1 MRNLILAIPAA
12 AAVVAAAMLPS
23 PGHLI
28 VGGVN
33 ISPWILPTVMALS
46 LAEGVALS
54 LRPKGYDWKAW
65 FASSADAML
74 RHLVNLV
81 PLSLARPAFGFAW
94 QHRIATVQIGVWW
107 SFVLL
112 ILGQEFCYYWLHRA
126 GHRVRW
132 FWASH
137 AVHHSSN
144 DYNLAAAYRLG
155 WTSKLS
161 GEAIFNLPL
170 VWLGFPPDLV
180 GATLLFN
187 LLYQFWLHTELVPRL
202 SVLEWVLSTPAH
214 HRVHRL
220 GLPFAVAA
228 TTLIPLAYYP
238 SFRMTGADAGFWRF
252 WSDMVFSGPWPSGP
266 LWFIA
271 MLLGFDAVVAL
282 LFSLGLYPRLSPTR
296 LSPLAFAGLLM
307 TMSAIAYL
315 PLLAEFGARRW
326 LTFGPLAVQA
336 SRIGLYALYFLAG
349 VWLGRSGAD
358 RGLIAPTGALSRHW
372 AAWTA
377 SLVAVTLAA
386 TQAVKLRSDN
396 LPPEIAWLNPRGLA
410 LVIFCTTACLA
421 LLAMFLRFGTLPR
434 PTRNSLAANAYGIF
448 ILHYPLVTWTQYAL
462 LGTRTGAVVKAGL
475 AFGVALALS
484 WLAAALLRR
493 VPGVRAIV

>member
-23 PGHLI
+23 PGHLM

-74 RHLVNLV
+74 RQLVNLV
-81 PLSLARPAFGFAW
+81 PLSLAGPAFGFAW
-94 QHRIATVQIGVWW
+94 RHRIATVHMGACWT
-107 SFVLL
+107 FVLL

-170 VWLGFPPDLV
+170 IWLGFRPDV
-180 GATLLFN
+180 VSATLLFN

-202 SVLEWVLSTPAH
+202 GVLEWVLNTPAH
-214 HRVHRL
+214 HRVHHACNGDYLDRNF
-220 GLPFAVAA
+220 GG
-228 TTLIPLAYYP
+228 TLI
-238 SFRMTGADAGFWRF
+238 
-252 WSDMVFSGPWPSGP
+252 VF
-266 LWFIA
+266 
-271 MLLGFDAVVAL
+271 D
-282 LFSLGLYPRLSPTR
+282 RL
-296 LSPLAFAGLLM
+296 
-307 TMSAIAYL
+307 
-315 PLLAEFGARRW
+315 
-326 LTFGPLAVQA
+326 
-336 SRIGLYALYFLAG
+336 
-349 VWLGRSGAD
+349 
-358 RGLIAPTGALSRHW
+358 
-372 AAWTA
+372 
-377 SLVAVTLAA
+377 
-386 TQAVKLRSDN
+386 
-396 LPPEIAWLNPRGLA
+396 
-410 LVIFCTTACLA
+410 
-421 LLAMFLRFGTLPR
+421 FGTLVEER
-434 PTRNSLAANAYGIF
+434 PDEPCRYGLTKCLVSYNPGF
-448 ILHYPLVTWTQYAL
+448 IALHE
-462 LGTRTGAVVKAGL
+462 
-475 AFGVALALS
+475 
-484 WLAAALLRR
+484 WLAMLRD
-493 VPGVRAIV
+493 VVRARGWWERLAYVLGPPGWRP